1 MSNFF
6 QSEIV
11 KESIKELNILQQQ
24 IIEDTFKTPFM
35 SGVQKKEHIELMKIL
50 LEKQKN
56 LYFRLSLSDDPEAIE
71 MTKKFKETAKFLG
84 FNENNNITQFFN
96 EMEKKLDRLYNIKQL
111 DN

>member
-11 KESIKELNILQQQ
+11 RESIKELELLQQEV
-24 IIEDTFKTPFM
+24 IEKTFKTPFM
-35 SGVQKKEHIELMKIL
+35 SGDQRKEHVELMKIL

-71 MTKKFKETAKFLG
+71 MTQKFRETAKALG
-84 FNENNNITQFFN
+84 FNENHTIVEFFG
-96 EMEKKLDRLYNIKQL
+96 EMEKTLDRLHKL
-111 DN
+111 AEM